1 MPGCSRRAGLGW
13 ICLTCGCGLVA
24 VASGFFLPHW
34 LTGCLPPPLWY
45 YGRTIACFIIGGPS
59 SAEESA
65 VSSNDRVVA
74 VANLKG
80 GVGKSTTV
88 LNVAGFAAKAGRRVL
103 MIDTD
108 PQASLTQ
115 VTLREDARPTVT
127 LADVLRS
134 RAASLEGAIIPSVL
148 PGVDL
153 VPSSLSLE
161 SVLNQSLSLEGREYL
176 LAEALDPHAA
186 AYDLV
191 LIDCR
196 PAIDLSVT
204 NALTAARWM
213 LVPVE
218 CSFMALDGY
227 EHVMALAERLRKRI
241 NPDLTLLGILPTR
254 YRSGTGHSQEALKAI
269 DGYVAQAQP
278 ALRFQPIRLAVAAA
292 DAPAYGQSLAQF
304 APTSAVGRE
313 YETVTGQILAW
324 LDQEVWR

>member
-1 MPGCSRRAGLGW
+1 M
-13 ICLTCGCGLVA
+13 
-24 VASGFFLPHW
+24 
-34 LTGCLPPPLWY
+34 
-45 YGRTIACFIIGGPS
+45 
-59 SAEESA
+59 
-65 VSSNDRVVA
+65 SSNDRVVA

-115 VTLREDARPTVT
+115 VTLPEATRPAAT
-127 LADVLRS
+127 LADVLRN
-134 RAASLEGAIIPSVL
+134 RATSLEGAIVPSML

-153 VPSSLSLE
+153 VPSSLALE

-176 LAEALDPHAA
+176 LAEALEPHAA

-227 EHVMALAERLRKRI
+227 EHVMALSERLRKRI

-254 YRSGTGHSQEALKAI
+254 YRAGTGHSQEALKAI
-269 DGYVAQAQP
+269 EGYIAEAQP
-278 ALRFQPIRLAVAAA
+278 ALHFQPIRLAVAAA
-292 DAPAYGQSLAQF
+292 DAPAYGQSLAEF
-304 APTSAVGRE
+304 APNSAVGRE
-313 YETVTGQILAW
+313 YEAAARQILAW
-324 LDQEVWR
+324 FDREVKR